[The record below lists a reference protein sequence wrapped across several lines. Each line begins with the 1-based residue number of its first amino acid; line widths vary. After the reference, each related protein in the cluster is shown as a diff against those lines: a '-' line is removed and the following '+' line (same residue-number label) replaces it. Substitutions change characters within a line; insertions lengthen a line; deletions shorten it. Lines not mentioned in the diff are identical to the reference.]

1 MGILDKIIPSSSDS
15 SVDAG
20 MSSRL
25 DKVAKLSVE
34 HVDIPSEFR
43 PTDLEA
49 WLFAPSGTRVGV
61 LGDPNASQGQ
71 EQMIPELVDMVKD
84 RFERL
89 ETALDLME
97 ANIKLTQQ
105 QTAKIAAESL
115 SSAAATAAASAGGTA
130 DVIHTIGEDG
140 EVSSRPVDEGD
151 AHQASMM
158 PQGGKA
164 GGPGLLDL
172 YEAQSL
178 SVNPFLR
185 SGEADELMQ
194 GPSIDPTKIVA
205 LLLDHMSGADTLS
218 FLKSASS
225 SGVVT
230 PAESKTLSAIA
241 SLADPGTASEGSPSV
256 DNRTLLTFA
265 ALIEAWRSQG
275 TP

>member
-1 MGILDKIIPSSSDS
+1 MGLLDRFSSSPDS
-15 SVDAG
+15 DADPG
-20 MSSRL
+20 MASRL
-25 DKVAKLSVE
+25 DKVAKLTVE

-49 WLFAPSGTRVGV
+49 WLFAPAGTRVGV
-61 LGDPNASQGQ
+61 LGDPQGDQ
-71 EQMIPELVDMVKD
+71 HPEMLPELVDLVKD

-105 QTAKIAAESL
+105 QTAKLTAESI
-115 SSAAATAAASAGGTA
+115 SAAGGGAAADGGTA

-140 EVSSRPVDEGD
+140 EVTSKPVAG
-151 AHQASMM
+151 ASPGTMAA
-158 PQGGKA
+158 QGGLP

-178 SVNPFLR
+178 AVNPFLR
-185 SGEADELMQ
+185 SSEAEALLQ

-205 LLLDHMSGADTLS
+205 LLLDHLNGADTLH

-225 SGVVT
+225 SGVIT
-230 PAESKTLSAIA
+230 TAEAKTLSSIA
-241 SLADPGTASEGSPSV
+241 SLAEPGEASEGAPAV
-256 DNRTLLTFA
+256 GNRTLLTFA
-265 ALIEAWRSQG
+265 ALIEAWRAQETS
-275 TP
+275 